1 MRVIIAGGREYELS
15 AEDLEVLDRLK
26 TTLPISE
33 VVCGMARGAD
43 LGGRDWA
50 LANGI
55 PVREFPADWQGLGR
69 KAGPIRNQAM
79 ADYAEALVAFPGG
92 KGTADMVT
100 KATARGLKVVR
111 TGRLEAS
118 GTDS

>member
-1 MRVIIAGGREYELS
+1 MRVIIAGGREYQLS
-15 AEDLEVLDRLK
+15 ADDRAVLDRLR
-26 TTLPISE
+26 TSLPISE

-50 LANGI
+50 LAKGI
-55 PVREFPADWQGLGR
+55 PVREFPADWHGLGR

-79 ADYAEALVAFPGG
+79 ADYAEALIAFPGG

-100 KATARGLKVVR
+100 KATARGLKVIR

-118 GTDS
+118 GKDS